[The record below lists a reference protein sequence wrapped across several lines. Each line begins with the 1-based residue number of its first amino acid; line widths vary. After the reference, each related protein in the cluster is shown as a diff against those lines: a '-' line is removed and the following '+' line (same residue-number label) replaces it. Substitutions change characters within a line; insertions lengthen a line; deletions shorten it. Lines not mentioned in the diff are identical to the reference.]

1 MGSDKMPSSSSAG
14 DKKRMAGT
22 DREIMSR
29 LKSFSS
35 TWFME
40 YSGSDK
46 ASHCRVSKTGAL
58 HDQNQHHGGH
68 HHEEYASEHNSTVQ
82 KKGDS

>member
-1 MGSDKMPSSSSAG
+1 
-14 DKKRMAGT
+14 
-22 DREIMSR
+22 
-29 LKSFSS
+29 
-35 TWFME
+35 ME